1 MSLKGGEN
9 ETCSSKKNTSKLENQ
24 NEGPGRKTLNMK
36 LGRIVSGLTLAL
48 VLIAIIGYG
57 FLQCKSFY
65 NRVQSS
71 WDEINFAYQKPN
83 LVKAMRVQYETRQEK
98 LEAEFTRQEKSSQD
112 KLIDEVAAKLQE
124 DTVTPTSAP
133 SLWKKILEPDYPRG
147 DTDSVARVLGMAT
160 EMVKAE
166 SWKDEMRITFKYEF
180 GDEQWPM
187 VEQLINGESGWNP
200 YAINKSSGACGLFQ
214 SLPCSKVLSVAG
226 NLDNIDGQVRWGV
239 DYIPGC
245 MEHLPMPMKSA

>member
-1 MSLKGGEN
+1 MQF
-9 ETCSSKKNTSKLENQ
+9 KKNTSKLENQ

-133 SLWKKILEPDYPRG
+133 SYGKKY
-147 DTDSVARVLGMAT
+147 
-160 EMVKAE
+160 
-166 SWKDEMRITFKYEF
+166 
-180 GDEQWPM
+180 
-187 VEQLINGESGWNP
+187 
-200 YAINKSSGACGLFQ
+200 
-214 SLPCSKVLSVAG
+214 
-226 NLDNIDGQVRWGV
+226 
-239 DYIPGC
+239 
-245 MEHLPMPMKSA
+245 